1 MSRIN
6 FQIWPDINREAVM
19 KSQNI
24 HSLRLLI
31 IISCLFILTSC
42 AAGDAQFSQDNPAG
56 FWYGLW
62 HGVIAV
68 ISLII
73 HIFNENVAVYE
84 INNTGGWYDF
94 GFLLGIIC
102 IWSGGSHIN
111 CKAASDKKRDKEW
124 EEIGDKVEMKVM
136 RKLKEW
142 AEDEEGSDTTKEWEE
157 IGEKV
162 EKKLKR
168 KIREWAEKD

>member
-1 MSRIN
+1 MNSHN
-6 FQIWPDINREAVM
+6 F
-19 KSQNI
+19 
-24 HSLRLLI
+24 RLLKLLI
-31 IISCLFILTSC
+31 LVPFLFLLTSC
-42 AAGDAQFSQDNPAG
+42 AAGDAQFTQDNPAG

-62 HGVIAV
+62 HGIIAV

-73 HIFNENVAVYE
+73 HIFNENVTVYE

-94 GFLLGIIC
+94 GFLLGVIC
-102 IWSGGSHIN
+102 IWSGSSHAT
-111 CKAASDKKRDKEW
+111 CRSAASKKREKDW
-124 EEIGDKVEMKVM
+124 DEIGDKVEIKVM

-142 AEDEEGSDTTKEWEE
+142 AEDEEGTDSVKEWDE

>member
-1 MSRIN
+1 MNSKN
-6 FQIWPDINREAVM
+6 FLSF
-19 KSQNI
+19 K
-24 HSLRLLI
+24 LLVLI
-31 IISCLFILTSC
+31 PLLLLLTSC
-42 AAGDAQFSQDNPAG
+42 AAGDAQFTPESPAG

-62 HGVIAV
+62 HGIISF

-73 HIFNENVAVYE
+73 HIFNDNVTVYE

-94 GFLLGIIC
+94 GFLLGVIS
-102 IWSGGSHIN
+102 IWGGGSHMT
-111 CKAASDKKRDKEW
+111 CKSAANKKREKEW
-124 EEIGDKVEMKVM
+124 DEIGDKVEIKVM

-142 AEDEEGSDTTKEWEE
+142 AEEEESTDSGKDWEE

-168 KIREWAEKD
+168 KIREWAEKDYR